1 MLRIEEEIIRKFPG
15 LAVELLSVEKVKI
28 KKRSEDLRK
37 FKESTFARIKKE
49 NEIENL
55 KDDPIIRAYRDFF
68 WKLGIDP
75 TKIRPASEALIRR
88 ILQRGE
94 LPEINTLVDAYNLV
108 SAVSK
113 VPIAAFDRE
122 RIEGDLLM
130 RSASQGEEFLGINM
144 EKPMKLKGN
153 ELVVSDSKKL
163 IAIYPYKDA
172 ESTKI
177 REETKSVLFMICG
190 APGVEGE
197 HLERARK
204 LLEEWIPRFCGGEIG
219 EKFRAP

>member
-15 LAVELLSVEKVKI
+15 LAVELLSVEKVMI

-68 WKLGIDP
+68 WRLGIDP

-94 LPEINTLVDAYNLV
+94 LPEINTLVDTYNLV

-144 EKPMKLKGN
+144 KRPIKLKGN

-163 IAIYPYKDA
+163 IAIYPYRDA

-190 APGVEGE
+190 APGVEEE